1 MGRWP
6 KPRVDPEVQAG
17 RDRVR
22 LLRLENSPAGRYYPT
37 RVVVEGPILAD
48 GSLDVRAWL
57 RQLDDHSNGACGCS
71 PA

>member
-22 LLRLENSPAGRYYPT
+22 TLHLENSPAAKYWPT
-37 RVVVEGPILAD
+37 RLVGAPTLPD

>member
-22 LLRLENSPAGRYYPT
+22 LLRRENHPDGRYYPA
-37 RVVVEGPILAD
+37 RVVVEGPIRPD
-48 GSLDVRAWL
+48 GSLDVRAWC
-57 RQLDDHSNGACGCS
+57 RMLDDQCNEGIVPC
-71 PA
+71 